1 LKRDKATS
9 KLTHTHVIGEY
20 LVRDILVLYL
30 TKVCLMSTLWF
41 QFIHEKN
48 IIMIKLLLFVTY
60 AHAQYVIHTA
70 EVLRIAGGTV
80 SWAVSM
86 FIC

>member
-1 LKRDKATS
+1 
-9 KLTHTHVIGEY
+9 
-20 LVRDILVLYL
+20 
-30 TKVCLMSTLWF
+30 MSTLWF